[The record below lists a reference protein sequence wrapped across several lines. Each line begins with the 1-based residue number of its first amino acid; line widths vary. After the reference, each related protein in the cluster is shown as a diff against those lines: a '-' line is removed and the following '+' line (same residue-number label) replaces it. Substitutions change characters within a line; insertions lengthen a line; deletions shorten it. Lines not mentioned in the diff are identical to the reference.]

1 MRRKDPR
8 KLPELAP
15 RQREVLHAVIR
26 EHLASARPVASAEL
40 VRRYRMTVSS
50 ATVRNELAALEQ
62 LGLLTHPHTSSGR
75 VPTDLGYRYFI
86 EALMPQ
92 PDIRPEERVTL
103 SHQFRQAQ
111 PDMGEWLRLA
121 ASTLAR
127 LTAEAAIATYDRV
140 LEEHEV
146 TWTREIHY
154 EGIDQILT
162 QPEFQ
167 MGERVRGVLSLLQ
180 DRQLLSQVLPGSLSS
195 SMVPWCWVTKVWA
208 IVSPTPWPPSRPLTS
223 GKNILS
229 FKSSGTPG
237 PSSTICTS
245 KARRCIFFA
254 SVARRAT
261 RVRKMIV
268 PFPCTACAASWC
280 RCWRSGSCPD
290 ATSPPPSARGCRKRT
305 GRRTARACHPAG
317 LPEALVQS
325 GVMAVSWPDEPGGH
339 REEGE
344 STREECPS
352 AAAHADRV

>member
-62 LGLLTHPHTSSGR
+62 IGLLTHPHTSSGR

-180 DRQLLSQVLPGSLSS
+180 DRQLLSQVLPGSLGEGD
-195 SMVPWCWVTKVWA
+195 VA
-208 IVSPTPWPPSRPLTS
+208 VSIGSEHALEPLRPL
-223 GKNILS
+223 
-229 FKSSGTPG
+229 
-237 PSSTICTS
+237 
-245 KARRCIFFA
+245 
-254 SVARRAT
+254 SV
-261 RVRKMIV
+261 VI
-268 PFPCTACAASWC
+268 
-280 RCWRSGSCPD
+280 
-290 ATSPPPSARGCRKRT
+290 
-305 GRRTARACHPAG
+305 GRY
-317 LPEALVQS
+317 
-325 GVMAVSWPDEPGGH
+325 GH
-339 REEGE
+339 REGAVGYVGVVGP
-344 STREECPS
+344 TRMDYHRTIGAVRYVGTLMS
-352 AAAHADRV
+352 DVVRALDG